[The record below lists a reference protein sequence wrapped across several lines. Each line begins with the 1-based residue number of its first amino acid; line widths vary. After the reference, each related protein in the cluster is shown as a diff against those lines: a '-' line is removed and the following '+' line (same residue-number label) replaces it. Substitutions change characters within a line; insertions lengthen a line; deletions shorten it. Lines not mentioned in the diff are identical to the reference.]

1 MKVDDI
7 VQAMER
13 IAPLSIS
20 KGVCEKFGDY
30 DNSGLL
36 MNFCRG
42 EVDSV
47 LVALDASMP
56 VLSEAV
62 SLGAQ
67 MIVTHHPVIYAPVK
81 SVGADDLTTRKI
93 LTAAEHGISIF
104 SAHLN
109 LDSAPGGINDQF
121 AALCGL
127 KESRNLFDLDGES
140 GYLRLGEL
148 EHPRS
153 LEEYRS
159 ELSKSFG
166 PFVRAV
172 GDPDK
177 QIRRV
182 AVVNGGAGGLYSRA
196 RKAGADC
203 FVSGDFRHHEYHDAL
218 DLGISLIDI
227 PHYDAEKFY
236 MRILAGRL
244 SEALPGISVRE
255 SRSEVRPFWQ

>member
-1 MKVDDI
+1 MRVDDI

-13 IAPLSIS
+13 IAPLAVS
-20 KGVCEKFGDY
+20 KGICEKFGDY

-56 VLSEAV
+56 VFSEAV

-93 LTAAEHGISIF
+93 LTAAEHGISVF

-109 LDSAPGGINDQF
+109 LDCAPGGINDRF

-127 KESRNLFDLDGES
+127 KESRNLFDLDGEN

-148 EHPRS
+148 DRPCS

-159 ELSKSFG
+159 ALAERFG

-172 GDPDK
+172 GEPDR
-177 QIRRV
+177 QIRKV
-182 AVVNGGAGGLYSRA
+182 AAVNGGAGSLYGRA
-196 RKAGADC
+196 LKAGADC
-203 FVSGDFRHHEYHDAL
+203 FVSGDFKHHEYRDAL

-236 MRILAGRL
+236 MKILAERL
-244 SEALPGISVRE
+244 SEALPGVCVRE
-255 SRSEVRPFWQ
+255 SRSEVRPFRL